1 MNQNHGYQ
9 QFPNPNQGPQ
19 PQFGTL
25 GQPTAPGAPQPPKK
39 GKTSKVVLGVLG
51 GLVVL
56 GALGAA
62 VDSGESETTA
72 TAVSTAPTT
81 QAQSL
86 GTFVP
91 LTPKWTPSAA
101 APAPATPVAPAAPE
115 PKTSWTA
122 GTYRVGKDIPVGE
135 YKYVVDKKANGYW
148 ATCQDTACEVMGGMI
163 SNDWIPTAGAT
174 GYLTLGEEVSYV
186 ELKGLT
192 LTPAN

>member
-1 MNQNHGYQ
+1 MNANQ
-9 QFPNPNQGPQ
+9 QYGQ
-19 PQFGTL
+19 L
-25 GQPTAPGAPQPPKK
+25 GQPTAPGAQPPKNK
-39 GKTSKVVLGVLG
+39 GKAGKIALSVLG
-51 GLVVL
+51 GFVVL

-62 VDSGESETTA
+62 VGSGEEEAKPTATYVAAGPSTTA
-72 TAVSTAPTT
+72 ERAP
-81 QAQSL
+81 L

-91 LTPKWTPSAA
+91 QTPAWT
-101 APAPATPVAPAAPE
+101 APAAKPVAPAAPA

>member
-1 MNQNHGYQ
+1 MNAS
-9 QFPNPNQGPQ
+9 Q
-19 PQFGTL
+19 PQYGQL
-25 GQPTAPGAPQPPKK
+25 GQPTAPGAQPPKNK
-39 GKTSKVVLGVLG
+39 GKGGKVALGILG
-51 GLVVL
+51 SLVVL
-56 GALGAA
+56 GAFGAA
-62 VDSGESETTA
+62 LDSGDSAESKTAATYVAAGPSTTA
-72 TAVSTAPTT
+72 ER
-81 QAQSL
+81 

-91 LTPKWTPSAA
+91 QTPAWTAPAA
-101 APAPATPVAPAAPE
+101 APVAPKAVPAPA
-115 PKTSWTA
+115 PKTSWTN

-135 YKYVVDKKANGYW
+135 YQYVVDKKANGYW